1 MASEAAPPALSA
13 TTAPAPVALADAPS
27 TDHGARAYRIGVLFA
42 AAAAF
47 LFSTKGIV
55 IKLAYEEGLDAET
68 LMALR
73 LGLSLPVYLAIG
85 VFSIRDHRKTGR
97 PLPGLR
103 LVASACFV
111 GFLGYYVASY
121 TDFLGLQYVS
131 AQFERMIIFTY
142 PLLVVL
148 FGAWFFGQ
156 KARPAALVCIAI
168 AYGGLA
174 LMIVEKLG
182 EPGSN
187 LFLGVG
193 FVLASAIAFAFYQ
206 LLAKPVIGAM
216 GPRLFTCIAMTAASV
231 VALLQFAV
239 THPISA
245 LAVTPTAFWYAVLLA
260 VGATVIPSFLLASAL
275 HRISAQSNSAISM
288 VSPPATIVLAFLVL
302 GERLSVLDAVGIVL
316 VLGAVAWMTL
326 GDRRAAMAG

>member
-1 MASEAAPPALSA
+1 MPSEAAPPVLSA
-13 TTAPAPVALADAPS
+13 TTAPAPVAMADAPPI
-27 TDHGARAYRIGVLFA
+27 DHGARAYRVGVLFA

-47 LFSTKGIV
+47 LFSTKGVV

-85 VFSIRDHRKTGR
+85 ALSIRDRRKTGR
-97 PLPGLR
+97 PLPGRR
-103 LVASACFV
+103 LVLSACFV

-121 TDFLGLQYVS
+121 TDFLGLEYVS

-156 KARPAALVCIAI
+156 KARPAAFVCIAI

-187 LFLGVG
+187 LFLGIG
-193 FVLASAIAFAFYQ
+193 LVLVSAIAFAFYQ

-231 VALLQFAV
+231 VALVQFFV
-239 THPISA
+239 THPVAA
-245 LAVTPTAFWYAVLLA
+245 LAVSPTAFWYSVLLA
-260 VGATVIPSFLLASAL
+260 VGATIIPSFLLAAAL
-275 HRISAQSNSAISM
+275 HRISAQANSAISM
-288 VSPPATIVLAFLVL
+288 VSPPATIVLAYFVL
-302 GERLSVLDAVGIVL
+302 GETLTVLDAAGVGL
-316 VLGAVAWMTL
+316 VLAAVAWMTF
-326 GDRRAAMAG
+326 GDRRAAVSG